1 VKNSNQTLVDN
12 RKQAVSIRMNRTD
25 VRNVKRLALR
35 LGARDSDVIRFA
47 IKLMLSRL
55 ALLQDSSIRGR
66 NLVPVFLEC
75 GPELIRH
82 FELDTSRLSNII
94 NEGVEAEAC
103 VDPADI
109 HLIAMNGLQRS
120 YVKLRAATFR
130 RAHNAAA
137 AAVGTDA
144 PAAGGPTGNGEPH
157 RNGNGAIDDDSL
169 EDWLRQYLYDKYL
182 YTETKRNSNQ
192 PNPGGEP

>member
-1 VKNSNQTLVDN
+1 
-12 RKQAVSIRMNRTD
+12 MNRTD
-25 VRNVKRLALR
+25 VRNVKHLALR

-55 ALLQDSSIRGR
+55 ALLQDPSIRGR

-94 NEGVEAEAC
+94 NDGVEADAC

-130 RAHNAAA
+130 RAHD
-137 AAVGTDA
+137 AAV
-144 PAAGGPTGNGEPH
+144 AAGADGTNGSATNGEQH
-157 RNGNGAIDDDSL
+157 RNGNGAVDDDSL

-182 YTETKRNSNQ
+182 YTETKRKANQ
-192 PNPGGEP
+192 PNSCGES